1 LDSEE
6 LLAQLA
12 DIHLPAE
19 ITSWPPAPGWWILAL
34 IVLVLV
40 VLAIRRY
47 IRHRNLHQICQHA
60 LAELSRCYNSYA
72 NEASGGGDDLKL
84 KYVNEFNSV
93 IRRVAL
99 YHFPQP
105 NVASLSGRAWVDFI
119 REKGESSR
127 LDDSIAAALS
137 FGRFQTECDV
147 DVDALNNL
155 GEEWITSLYLGDP
168 NSTKESLNPT
178 ASDISGVDQVTNA

>member
-19 ITSWPPAPGWWILAL
+19 ISYWPPAPGWWILAL
-34 IVLVLV
+34 IVLALV

-60 LAELSRCYNSYA
+60 LAELSHCYNSYA
-72 NEASGGGDDLKL
+72 KRASADGDDQKL
-84 KYVNEFNSV
+84 RYVNEFNSV

-99 YHFPQP
+99 YHFPKS
-105 NVASLSGRAWVDFI
+105 NVASLGGHAWVDFI
-119 REKGESSR
+119 RKKGESSR

-137 FGRFQTECDV
+137 FGRFQADCDV
-147 DVDALNNL
+147 DVVALNSL
-155 GEEWITSLYLGDP
+155 GEEWITSLYIGATK
-168 NSTKESLNPT
+168 STKEGANQA
-178 ASDISGVDQVTNA
+178 ASDSASLDQVTNA